1 MEEITI
7 RKKELISII
16 QNTKTYKNP
25 KVKLEQYTIDALCAV
40 DFVFF
45 AGIEFNDIQNKL
57 IFDLGAG
64 TGRLSLTSAFLQP
77 NYIISIDL
85 DIQALLILM
94 QNVKELQLEKLILPI
109 CCDVKYFPIKVQ
121 KLCKKYKITTIMNP
135 PFGVQ
140 KAKADRSFLKCAMS
154 FSDVIYSIHLA
165 NKKVQKFIENFIHK
179 FGWKIDY
186 ILPYTMILER
196 EFTFHTQKRKEIK
209 VDIYRFI
216 KKQR

>member
-1 MEEITI
+1 MKEITI

-25 KVKLEQYTIDALCAV
+25 KVKLEQYTIDALCAI
-40 DFVFF
+40 DIVFF

-64 TGRLSLTSAFLQP
+64 TGRLSLSSAFLQP

-85 DIQALLILM
+85 DIQALFILIE
-94 QNVKELQLEKLILPI
+94 NVRKLQLEKLILPI
-109 CCDVKYFPIKVQ
+109 CCDVKYIPLNML
-121 KLCKKYKITTIMNP
+121 KLRKKYKITTIMNP

-140 KAKADRSFLKCAMS
+140 KAKADRNFLKCAMS
-154 FSDVIYSIHLA
+154 FSDVIYSIHHA
-165 NKKVQKFIENFIHK
+165 NKKVQKFIEGFIHK

-186 ILPYTMILER
+186 ILPYTMILEKA
-196 EFTFHTQKRKEIK
+196 FTFHTQKRKEIQ
-209 VDIYRFI
+209 VNVYRFI
-216 KKQR
+216 K